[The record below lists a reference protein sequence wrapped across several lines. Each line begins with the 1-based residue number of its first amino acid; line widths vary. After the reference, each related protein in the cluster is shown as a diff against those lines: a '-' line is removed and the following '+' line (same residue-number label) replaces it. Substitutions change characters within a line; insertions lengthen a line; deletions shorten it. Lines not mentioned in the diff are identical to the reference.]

1 MMFFSFTFQKICIPW
16 SRTSLI
22 VEKSN
27 NTAFFKIESS
37 NRNGWTGIGFSSQR
51 NPSLNSSMIYFTT
64 ESFKQFSN
72 HDQNMTCQFFKN
84 VNLVEN
90 LNFFLNDQKSIT
102 FEIDLSNLLNQTY
115 LFFAEEQTRK
125 DSFPLHSHFGTKQI
139 NLLEGISRD
148 SGDFLLKFTDRPVK
162 L

>member
-1 MMFFSFTFQKICIPW
+1 MFFSATLQRICIPW

-22 VEKSN
+22 IEKLN

-37 NRNGWTGIGFSSQR
+37 NRNGWTGFGFSSQS
-51 NPSLNSSMIYFTT
+51 NPSLNSSMMYFTT
-64 ESFKQFSN
+64 ETFKQFSN
-72 HDQNMTCQFFKN
+72 HNQNITCQFFKN

-90 LNFFLNDQKSIT
+90 LSFFLNNQKSIT
-102 FEIDLSNLLNQTY
+102 FEIDLSNLLNQTHF
-115 LFFAEEQTRK
+115 FFAEHQTQK

-139 NLLEGISRD
+139 NLFEQISRD
-148 SGDFLLKFTDRPVK
+148 SGDLLLKFIDRAVK